1 MRYLNF
7 SCDASTSHAM
17 PQLLMRYLNFS
28 CDASSLG
35 LFDDNNDDDDSNE
48 ALLAF
53 DGFILGSMLGH
64 FGPL

>member
-1 MRYLNF
+1 
-7 SCDASTSHAM
+7 M

-28 CDASSLG
+28 CNASSLG
-35 LFDDNNDDDDSNE
+35 LFDDNNDDDNSNE

-53 DGFILGSMLGH
+53 DGFILGAVLGH